1 MKKILIILFI
11 LITLIPILTTS
22 SFKNEDTNIIR
33 HELRAG
39 GGGGGGSGGGG
50 GGGSSSPSHTH
61 TNNSNRNGTSH
72 PISTILT
79 HITVMFAMFMGSII
93 FYNKILKSSIN
104 SKRYLKILGKKEVSW
119 KYKNIEDQAVE
130 TFYIVQESWTN
141 MDLTPAK
148 PYMSDKLYD
157 SFKTKLNFMEISNKR
172 NILEKIELKDIKPVS
187 INDDENDDKDYIWFY
202 IKGKMI
208 DYIINTKTDEVIEG
222 NTNRTTFIE
231 FWKFTRKGKDKWVLT
246 KIKQKEE
253 ADTIDFE

>member
-11 LITLIPILTTS
+11 LITLSPILI
-22 SFKNEDTNIIR
+22 TNNNFNKTNNTISN
-33 HELRAG
+33 ELRA

-50 GGGSSSPSHTH
+50 GGGGGTSPSHGH
-61 TNNSNRNGTSH
+61 TNTSNKNGTSH
-72 PISTILT
+72 PISTFLT
-79 HITVMFAMFMGSII
+79 HIAFMFSMFMGSII

-119 KYKNIEDQAVE
+119 KYKNIEAQAIE

-148 PYMSDKLYD
+148 LYMSDKLYD

-172 NILEKIELKDIKPVS
+172 NVLEKIELKDIKPVS

-208 DYIINTKTDEVIEG
+208 DYTINTKTDEIIEG
-222 NTNRTTFIE
+222 NTNRTSFIE
-231 FWKFTRKGKDKWVLT
+231 FWKFTRKGKEKWVLT

-253 ADTIDFE
+253 ANTIDFE